1 MLDIAKLPDEGNVNL
16 INIPD
21 LLVYIATIKKNYDP
35 CAYVVCVTV

>member
-21 LLVYIATIKKNYDP
+21 LLVYIATIKNYDL